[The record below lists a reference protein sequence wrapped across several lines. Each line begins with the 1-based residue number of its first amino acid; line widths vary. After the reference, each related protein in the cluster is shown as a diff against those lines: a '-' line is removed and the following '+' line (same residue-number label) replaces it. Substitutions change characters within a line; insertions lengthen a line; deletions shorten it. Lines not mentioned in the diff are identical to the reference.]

1 MTDNVPVFVKI
12 EDYRDVTSLLAA
24 TREKLRQAKALF
36 ERIKEVKDKEDEYLS
51 SWARELEDVE
61 SRVVSVDGALTRPE

>member
-1 MTDNVPVFVKI
+1 MTENMPVFVKI
-12 EDYRDVTSLLAA
+12 ENYRDMTSLLAA

-36 ERIKEVKDKEDEYLS
+36 ERIKEVKNKEDEYLA

-61 SRVVSVDGALTRPE
+61 SRVSAVDSAMTRQA